1 MSHLNLEQINNL
13 IDAAG
18 VDNTK
23 DILDAFWRS
32 TESLMIELQ
41 AQLTGGDFSNARNS
55 AHAIKGSAANIGAS
69 TVQEVAMTIENACK
83 SQGNDL
89 EVMLQS
95 EIDKLYENF
104 EEARKAFS
112 NHLENYYSN

>member
-32 TESLMIELQ
+32 TEALMNELQ

-69 TVQEVAMTIENACK
+69 TVQEVATSIENACK
-83 SQGNDL
+83 SGLDDIENT
-89 EVMLQS
+89 LQN
-95 EIDKLYENF
+95 EIDRLYENF

-112 NHLENYYSN
+112 NHLENY